1 MACLPWLK
9 YVHSLILPIF
19 PSFTSCLVINW
30 SIKGYWLPAPSLP
43 VFVSKEGA
51 VAIETV
57 VRMGAVAKAMEAW
70 FLVVSILLVLLLL
83 VNGVSRIVEVISY
96 LNLKEIYL
104 IYIHTITVESL
115 R

>member
-1 MACLPWLK
+1 
-9 YVHSLILPIF
+9 
-19 PSFTSCLVINW
+19 
-30 SIKGYWLPAPSLP
+30 
-43 VFVSKEGA
+43 
-51 VAIETV
+51 
-57 VRMGAVAKAMEAW
+57 MGAVAKAMEAW
-70 FLVVSILLVLLLL
+70 FLFVSILLVLLLL